1 MEVSFF
7 SSTGCGEGK
16 KQMSTETD
24 IFDATWKNI
33 PSSQCAIRIGRDV
46 ISKATCP
53 GIDRI
58 RQNTE
63 QGQMLGV
70 SVPARYKL
78 EDEPTNADLSEGK
91 IIEVQMTG
99 QTEWVKLRVRARH
112 ILGGLVRI
120 TLEHPYE

>member
-1 MEVSFF
+1 
-7 SSTGCGEGK
+7 
-16 KQMSTETD
+16 MSTETD
-24 IFDATWKNI
+24 IFDATRDAI
-33 PSSQCAIRIGRDV
+33 ESSQCAIRIGRDM

-78 EDEPTNADLSEGK
+78 EDEPANANITEGK

-99 QTEWVKLRVRARH
+99 QTEWVKLRVLARH
-112 ILGGLVRI
+112 VLGGLVRI